1 MAEVAEGGNKFLLE
15 LKNALRKLNRTRDE
29 NDGLEKGE
37 GVNSSCT
44 SDTLTPGDTTC
55 TYSLNDATMSST
67 LTLHGDVITET
78 DKLANEKS
86 GSPKPLDPK
95 SHVNQCDKVAAADPK
110 SPVKLCEKV
119 GHPDPKSLVNRCDQ
133 KSVPY
138 VAVYVSKIAQKG
150 IAEAKHAQQ
159 NGRLPGIHLLNEN
172 NKSVPSG
179 LKVQVSDVETSE
191 GSNASSPK
199 TLSTVY
205 SSDKESTTVQRQRSD
220 PKTPSA
226 SRPIPESESTCISQ
240 RPPRARNMKL
250 AQVDLYNELNSVLKK
265 RNQMTRR
272 SSIMELEK
280 QRGCKTIV
288 YYGRGGASSG
298 QLNRKGSITSSSPSP
313 MAATRTRTYSIADS
327 VASDCGIPAVESPLP
342 PAGNTQSIQHK
353 KAALNR
359 TELPVLNKCD
369 SKYQNV
375 ESSTKLDTRHRD
387 STEPELP
394 WVPPPTIGPDGG
406 KTIALNQDSSG
417 IHTTNDKLTNEARKN
432 ERYPLIQLPLVLKD
446 DFINMNCVNQAPGP
460 SKLIAD
466 LTQTQFCAEEHVTN
480 SEPSEADSVVSKEL
494 IDLRKAFD
502 TVDSKNIRPRSPT
515 VVVGSHE
522 LTVTNGDQSASSSEP
537 KITVEIQWPKDPPPT
552 YLHEELRRWH
562 ARLSGKWKNQDEE
575 DVMDDRTTC
584 YSDDEAGH
592 LDGGLMPDRDHP
604 SGASHSSV
612 EGTRTASPRLQL
624 PRATLSPST
633 RQRLRDIKQNA
644 ATMLFNKAE
653 EHSRITPN
661 VDNPKTDEAF
671 ESNLED
677 SSQKQFREIN
687 TEEEE
692 EKESSIDFAAEEV
705 HPGNLVSQLVDKVR
719 SSNVQTHTTARVQC
733 DDSKVGQTSDA
744 SSDPSE
750 EGSSLLSG
758 SEYHGTSH
766 QPRAPNTH
774 AHVTNLQVVTSD
786 MSLTS
791 VTSFDV
797 SSGDLR
803 SDRYE
808 GLGRCSNETLT
819 FSSGADMRYTSG
831 SSINQ
836 NPRSWDQA
844 TSKDSIADSRGAFV
858 KSQNNVRKP
867 PRSKL
872 CSTLEENDNVSFQT
886 YAGSSTLEGQKQ
898 FTQAE
903 RTVFVKVIPTT
914 FTRQPSR
921 GFADEKVKSLDR
933 MLVRKCKNIVHCTSH
948 VDTENSDQAS
958 DGSNGY
964 TNYATYPPPSRPFP
978 PADDGDKTL
987 TNLMITHSGEPL
999 PPPGRATL
1007 EDNGKPMVD
1016 NRHNCISANVTVP
1029 QPTSFHTHGNN
1040 VGGHLINPHHTRSKH
1055 EIHLDSDGFRVSSSC
1070 TDYESGAENAD
1081 NIIYPC
1087 GRLIN
1092 TGNDSESG
1100 EESSHHFQKKHVTV
1114 LDKESQRHLLF
1125 QTWSSNAAARKARD
1139 RTRLPHWRR
1148 GAKSMYPGDDSDS
1161 SVGHRH
1167 SVYDRG
1173 GRRHHHSD
1181 HKLSDS
1187 RGSSRSVVKSKLLR
1201 HAESFSS
1208 CDAPCGEMGI
1218 YYQKRERTFSGTDSV
1233 HSACTYVVDSQQHS
1247 SDGDTESLYQDYSQ
1261 YEQTLIQYVRTEDL
1275 SQINEDIRSLYWQ
1288 QFDSMSLAGL
1298 PGHHKGILHRLVCCF
1313 FCEHNHRPTYPDRAT
1328 SRASSSKFPSV
1339 LGSSNL

>member
-55 TYSLNDATMSST
+55 TYSLNDATMGST
-67 LTLHGDVITET
+67 LTLNGDVITET
-78 DKLANEKS
+78 DKLAKEKS
-86 GSPKPLDPK
+86 G
-95 SHVNQCDKVAAADPK
+95 NRRF
-110 SPVKLCEKV
+110 
-119 GHPDPKSLVNRCDQ
+119 PDPKSLVNQCDTVAPADTKTPVKPCEKVGSLDSKSLVNQ
-133 KSVPY
+133 CDHKSVPY
-138 VAVYVSKIAQKG
+138 VAVYDSKIAQKG

-172 NKSVPSG
+172 NKSAPSG
-179 LKVQVSDVETSE
+179 LKVQVSDVETPE

-205 SSDKESTTVQRQRSD
+205 SSDKESTVQRQMSD

-226 SRPIPESESTCISQ
+226 PRPIPEGESTCITQ
-240 RPPRARNMKL
+240 RPPRAHNMKL

-298 QLNRKGSITSSSPSP
+298 QLNRKGSMTSSSPSP
-313 MAATRTRTYSIADS
+313 MAATRTRTYSMASKADS
-327 VASDCGIPAVESPLP
+327 VVSDCGIAAVESPLP
-342 PAGNTQSIQHK
+342 PSGNTRPNQQHK

-369 SKYQNV
+369 SNHQNI
-375 ESSTKLDTRHRD
+375 ESGTKLDTRHAD

-394 WVPPPTIGPDGG
+394 WVPPPTIGTDGG
-406 KTIALNQDSSG
+406 KTVTLNQDNSQ
-417 IHTTNDKLTNEARKN
+417 INTTNYGRTNEARKS
-432 ERYPLIQLPLVLKD
+432 EPYPLVQLPLVRKD
-446 DFINMNCVNQAPGP
+446 DFINVNCVNEASGP

-466 LTQTQFCAEEHVTN
+466 LTQTQFLAEEHVTN

-515 VVVGSHE
+515 VVVGSDE
-522 LTVTNGDQSASSSEP
+522 LTVTNGDQNANNSEP

-562 ARLSGKWKNQDEE
+562 ERLSGKWKNQDEE

-584 YSDDEAGH
+584 YSDDEAGL
-592 LDGGLMPDRDHP
+592 LDGGLLPDRDHP

-612 EGTRTASPRLQL
+612 EGARSPTPRLQL
-624 PRATLSPST
+624 PRAALSPST
-633 RQRLRDIKQNA
+633 RQRLRDIKENA
-644 ATMLFNKAE
+644 AAMLFTKAE
-653 EHSRITPN
+653 EEH
-661 VDNPKTDEAF
+661 DPKTNETF
-671 ESNLED
+671 ESSLED

-687 TEEEE
+687 GEEEE

-719 SSNVQTHTTARVQC
+719 SSNMQTHTATVQC
-733 DDSKVGQTSDA
+733 DDAKVGQTSDA
-744 SSDPSE
+744 SSELSE
-750 EGSSLLSG
+750 EGSSLVSG
-758 SEYHGTSH
+758 SEYHGTSN
-766 QPRAPNTH
+766 QPRAPNAH
-774 AHVTNLQVVTSD
+774 AHVTKLPVVTSD

-803 SDRYE
+803 SDRYK

-836 NPRSWDQA
+836 NPRSWDQS
-844 TSKDSIADSRGAFV
+844 TSKDSMADSRGAFV
-858 KSQNNVRKP
+858 RSQNNVRKS

-872 CSTLEENDNVSFQT
+872 CSTLEEDDNVSVQT

-903 RTVFVKVIPTT
+903 RTVFVKVIPTS
-914 FTRQPSR
+914 FTRHPSR

-964 TNYATYPPPSRPFP
+964 TNYATYPPPNRPFS
-978 PADDGDKTL
+978 PADDGDETL

-999 PPPGRATL
+999 PPPGRVTL

-1040 VGGHLINPHHTRSKH
+1040 VGGHLINPHHTRNKH

-1081 NIIYPC
+1081 NIIDPC
-1087 GRLIN
+1087 DRLIN

-1100 EESSHHFQKKHVTV
+1100 EESRHHFQKKHVTV

-1125 QTWSSNAAARKARD
+1125 QTWSSNAAAARKARD

-1148 GAKSMYPGDDSDS
+1148 GTKSMYPGDDSDS

-1181 HKLSDS
+1181 HKLGDS
-1187 RGSSRSVVKSKLLR
+1187 RGSSRNVVKTKLLR

-1233 HSACTYVVDSQQHS
+1233 HSACTYVVDSQEHS

-1261 YEQTLIQYVRTEDL
+1261 YEQSLIQYVRTEDL

-1339 LGSSNL
+1339 LGSSNRW

>member
-1 MAEVAEGGNKFLLE
+1 MAEVSEGGNKFLLE

-37 GVNSSCT
+37 GVSSSCT

-67 LTLHGDVITET
+67 LTLNGDVITES

-86 GSPKPLDPK
+86 GNLRPLDPK
-95 SHVNQCDKVAAADPK
+95 SLLNQCDKVEPADPK

-119 GHPDPKSLVNRCDQ
+119 GHPDSKPLVNQCDH

-138 VAVYVSKIAQKG
+138 VAVYDSKIAQKG

-179 LKVQVSDVETSE
+179 LKVQVSDVETPE

-250 AQVDLYNELNSVLKK
+250 AQVDLYNELNFVLKK

-313 MAATRTRTYSIADS
+313 MAATRTRTYSMASKADS
-327 VASDCGIPAVESPLP
+327 VVSDCGIPAVESPLP
-342 PAGNTQSIQHK
+342 PSGNIRPNQHK
-353 KAALNR
+353 KAVLNR

-369 SKYQNV
+369 SKYQNT
-375 ESSTKLDTRHRD
+375 ESSAKLDTKYDD
-387 STEPELP
+387 SMKPELP

-406 KTIALNQDSSG
+406 KTIALNQDSAE
-417 IHTTNDKLTNEARKN
+417 INTTNDKLTNEARKN
-432 ERYPLIQLPLVLKD
+432 ERYPLIQLPLVLTD
-446 DFINMNCVNQAPGP
+446 DFINKNCVNQAPGP

-466 LTQTQFCAEEHVTN
+466 LTQTPFCVEEHVTN

-502 TVDSKNIRPRSPT
+502 TVDSKNIRRRSPT
-515 VVVGSHE
+515 VLVGSHE
-522 LTVTNGDQSASSSEP
+522 LTVTNGDQNANSSKP

-575 DVMDDRTTC
+575 DVMDDRITC

-592 LDGGLMPDRDHP
+592 RDGGVIPYRDNP
-604 SGASHSSV
+604 SGASNSSV

-624 PRATLSPST
+624 PRAALSPST
-633 RQRLRDIKQNA
+633 RQRLRDVKQNA
-644 ATMLFNKAE
+644 ATMLFTKAE
-653 EHSRITPN
+653 EHKRLTPN
-661 VDNPKTDEAF
+661 VDDLKTGEAF

-733 DDSKVGQTSDA
+733 DDAKVGQTSDV
-744 SSDPSE
+744 SSELRE

-766 QPRAPNTH
+766 QPRAPNAH
-774 AHVTNLQVVTSD
+774 AHVTNLPVVPSD
-786 MSLTS
+786 ISLTS

-803 SDRYE
+803 SDRYK
-808 GLGRCSNETLT
+808 GLGRCSNEILT

-836 NPRSWDQA
+836 NPRSWNQT
-844 TSKDSIADSRGAFV
+844 TSKDSMTDSRGAFV
-858 KSQNNVRKP
+858 KSQNNFRNP

-872 CSTLEENDNVSFQT
+872 CSTVEENEQ
-886 YAGSSTLEGQKQ
+886 
-898 FTQAE
+898 
-903 RTVFVKVIPTT
+903 
-914 FTRQPSR
+914 
-921 GFADEKVKSLDR
+921 
-933 MLVRKCKNIVHCTSH
+933 
-948 VDTENSDQAS
+948 
-958 DGSNGY
+958 
-964 TNYATYPPPSRPFP
+964 
-978 PADDGDKTL
+978 
-987 TNLMITHSGEPL
+987 
-999 PPPGRATL
+999 
-1007 EDNGKPMVD
+1007 
-1016 NRHNCISANVTVP
+1016 CICP
-1029 QPTSFHTHGNN
+1029 DLCGIQ
-1040 VGGHLINPHHTRSKH
+1040 HTRRSEAVHSSRKN
-1055 EIHLDSDGFRVSSSC
+1055 GFRQSY
-1070 TDYESGAENAD
+1070 T
-1081 NIIYPC
+1081 
-1087 GRLIN
+1087 
-1092 TGNDSESG
+1092 
-1100 EESSHHFQKKHVTV
+1100 HHIH
-1114 LDKESQRHLLF
+1114 
-1125 QTWSSNAAARKARD
+1125 QTTK
-1139 RTRLPHWRR
+1139 
-1148 GAKSMYPGDDSDS
+1148 
-1161 SVGHRH
+1161 
-1167 SVYDRG
+1167 
-1173 GRRHHHSD
+1173 
-1181 HKLSDS
+1181 
-1187 RGSSRSVVKSKLLR
+1187 
-1201 HAESFSS
+1201 
-1208 CDAPCGEMGI
+1208 
-1218 YYQKRERTFSGTDSV
+1218 
-1233 HSACTYVVDSQQHS
+1233 
-1247 SDGDTESLYQDYSQ
+1247 
-1261 YEQTLIQYVRTEDL
+1261 
-1275 SQINEDIRSLYWQ
+1275 
-1288 QFDSMSLAGL
+1288 
-1298 PGHHKGILHRLVCCF
+1298 
-1313 FCEHNHRPTYPDRAT
+1313 
-1328 SRASSSKFPSV
+1328 
-1339 LGSSNL
+1339 